1 MGLPTTFGWTTTAF
15 EVPLEESLYRARG
28 YLPLVEHLPWQE
40 DYSSKKLSM
49 DRTESAEKAARDQ
62 ARQDFRAR
70 FRGT

>member
-1 MGLPTTFGWTTTAF
+1 VNDDGI

-28 YLPLVEHLPWQE
+28 YLPLVDHLPWQE
-40 DYSSKKLSM
+40 DYSSKKLST